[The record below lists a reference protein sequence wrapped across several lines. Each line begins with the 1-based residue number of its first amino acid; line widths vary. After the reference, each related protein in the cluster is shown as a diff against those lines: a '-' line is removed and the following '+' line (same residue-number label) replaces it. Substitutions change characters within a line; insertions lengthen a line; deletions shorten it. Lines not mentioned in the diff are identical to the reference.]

1 MSLLF
6 QTFNMN
12 CQSYDKLRA
21 TEDNIAFEF
30 EKLDLYHSG
39 TSTDKSA
46 LQVYFFLSLQVSYS
60 YF

>member
-30 EKLDLYHSG
+30 EKLDLDHSG

-46 LQVYFFLSLQVSYS
+46 LQVYFFLSLQV
-60 YF
+60 